1 MNGSEITTTGA
12 IESITAKGAG
22 PNSGEIGVSLKEPH
36 QSFWVFMDTSRDT
49 FLSTLRTAFE
59 AMWDSKTVEITSALQ
74 DGDQVI
80 RKIRIV

>member
-36 QSFWVFMDTSRDT
+36 QSFWVSIYGCVARHVPQHPENCF
-49 FLSTLRTAFE
+49 
-59 AMWDSKTVEITSALQ
+59 
-74 DGDQVI
+74 
-80 RKIRIV
+80 